1 MQGPGHPLTPARAR
15 VVVPAAGAPLGSGL
29 DEPGLRQCAS
39 SDARAVAPAPNRHP
53 LAPSLG
59 QPGSDLRR
67 PADESCETV
76 EASPGLPRGRAPR
89 STLRKLVFL
98 RSAPQAGYIVL
109 LRWTGEVA
117 AGLPSPGLWPRPV
130 PASRPGRLEAAPE
143 RGEWRRG
150 KPASRPSSEAL
161 SPGPRA
167 KAPLGVGEGQKGPYP
182 LRSGPR

>member
-1 MQGPGHPLTPARAR
+1 MA
-15 VVVPAAGAPLGSGL
+15 PAAGASLGSEL

-39 SDARAVAPAPNRHP
+39 SDARAVAPAPNRLP
-53 LAPSLG
+53 LSPSLS

-98 RSAPQAGYIVL
+98 RSEPQAGYIVL

-117 AGLPSPGLWPRPV
+117 AGLPSPPDSGRCQSQLPAPGGWRRLGSAGSGGGGSLPFAPPLRPCPR
-130 PASRPGRLEAAPE
+130 APE
-143 RGEWRRG
+143 PKPLSGWVRARGAPILSDLGRGEG
-150 KPASRPSSEAL
+150 KSRI
-161 SPGPRA
+161 
-167 KAPLGVGEGQKGPYP
+167 K
-182 LRSGPR
+182 